1 MGHVSR
7 YPEVVHVF
15 VKNNCTKM
23 TDEELARIC
32 NEYFGTEFTDSK
44 MKAFRANHHYL
55 CGRTPWRT
63 REENLSNPKNFPK
76 EMYEYVRDNSWHVS
90 SKDLAERVNAKFG
103 MNYTANQMKSFRQ
116 RYGIKSGLTGWYQ
129 KGHAPGNKGK
139 KLEEYVK
146 DPARVEDIR
155 QRISATQFKKGQT
168 PPNEKQIGDITI
180 RNVYSRHGEVVEQYK
195 YIKVSMEGGYW
206 DRWTP
211 LHRKVWEDHN
221 GPIPK
226 DMCIGFKDGN
236 TLNCDINN
244 LMLMSRAEISTMTK
258 KGLRFED
265 PDLTETALYMVR
277 LQQAAN
283 KRRKN
288 GKAKD
293 GD

>member
-1 MGHVSR
+1 MSYVSK
-7 YPEVVHVF
+7 YPEIVHVF

-23 TDEELARIC
+23 TDAELARIC

-44 MKAFRANHHYL
+44 IRAFRHNHGYMSGRPTHLATEEYMKRHYPA
-55 CGRTPWRT
+55 G
-63 REENLSNPKNFPK
+63 
-76 EMYEYVRDNSWHVS
+76 MYEYIRDNSWGVS
-90 SKDLAERVNAKFG
+90 SKEMAERVNDLFG
-103 MNYTANQMKSFRQ
+103 TNWSPVKIKQFRQ
-116 RYGIKSGLTGWYQ
+116 RHGIKSGVTGWYQ
-129 KGHAPGNKGK
+129 KGHSPGNKGK

-146 DPARVEDIR
+146 DPARVEDILR
-155 QRISATQFKKGQT
+155 RISATQFKKGQT

-221 GPIPK
+221 GHIPK

-258 KGLRFED
+258 KGLRFDD

-288 GKAKD
+288 GKA
-293 GD
+293 

>member
-1 MGHVSR
+1 MVSS
-7 YPEVVHVF
+7 YPEIVHVF
-15 VKNNCTKM
+15 VKNNCHQM
-23 TDEELARIC
+23 RDADLARVC
-32 NEYFGTEFTDSK
+32 NEHFGTAFTESK
-44 MKAFRANHHYL
+44 MKAFRANHHYKN
-55 CGRTPWRT
+55 GRLPWRT
-63 REENLSNPKNFPK
+63 REENLVVQKRWPKG
-76 EMYEYVRDNSWHVS
+76 MHEYIKNNSWHVS
-90 SKDLAERVNAKFG
+90 SQELADNVNAKFG
-103 MNYTANQMKSFRQ
+103 TNYTAKQMKSYRQ

-146 DPARVEDIR
+146 DPERVEDIR
-155 QRISATQFKKGQT
+155 RRISATQFKNGQT

-195 YIKVSMEGGYW
+195 FVKVSMEGGHW
-206 DRWTP
+206 DRWTQ

-236 TLNCDINN
+236 TLNCDIDN
-244 LMLMSRAEISTMTK
+244 LMLMRRSEIAVMTK

-288 GKAKD
+288 GKAQD
-293 GD
+293 DS